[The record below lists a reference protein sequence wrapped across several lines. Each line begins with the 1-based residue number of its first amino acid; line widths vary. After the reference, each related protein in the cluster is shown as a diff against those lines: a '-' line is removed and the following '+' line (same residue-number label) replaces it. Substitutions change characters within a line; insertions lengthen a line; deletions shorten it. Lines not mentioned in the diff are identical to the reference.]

1 MSVSRKAPGGAGV
14 PARPRARGGAGGRV
28 NARPGRLEKRRLRI
42 RLFHRLKTQKE
53 EDRRR
58 KSEAIRRKL
67 FRLAVFRKAKTV
79 LCYVSLSYEVE
90 TWLLMKQMLE
100 IGKRV
105 VVPRVHGRDLRL
117 SEVRD
122 LGRDLAP
129 GAFGVWE
136 PTPKTIRPVHPDELD
151 LVLVPGVAFDRSGQ
165 RLGHGQG
172 YFDRFLSRLPRTTPR
187 VGLCFEFQLLDRL
200 PVSSHDQT
208 VQTVLSA

>member
-1 MSVSRKAPGGAGV
+1 MRVSRKAPGGAG
-14 PARPRARGGAGGRV
+14 ACI

-42 RLFHRLKTQKE
+42 LLFHWLKTQKE

-90 TWLLMKQMLE
+90 TRLLMKQMLE
-100 IGKRV
+100 TGKRV
-105 VVPRVHGRDLRL
+105 VVPLVHGRTLRL

-136 PTPKTIRPVHPDELD
+136 PTPKASRPVRPEELD
-151 LVLVPGVAFDRSGQ
+151 LVLVPGVAFDRSGH

-172 YFDRFLSRLPRTTPR
+172 YFDRFLTRLPRTTPT
-187 VGLCFEFQLLDRL
+187 VGLCFAFQLLDRL